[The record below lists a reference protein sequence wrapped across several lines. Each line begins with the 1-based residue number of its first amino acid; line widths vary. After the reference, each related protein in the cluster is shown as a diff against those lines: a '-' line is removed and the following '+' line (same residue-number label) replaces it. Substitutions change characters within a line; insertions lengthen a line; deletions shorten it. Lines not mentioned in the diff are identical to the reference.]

1 MPQIDNTN
9 IKEFTRL
16 YHATLINGA
25 KQFKFE
31 GRDVLVAWAKHVIE
45 YFANKGYGEPDK
57 DEIVE

>member
-1 MPQIDNTN
+1 MPQIDNKN

-16 YHATLINGA
+16 YNAAQVNGD

-31 GRDVLVAWAKHVIE
+31 GHDVLVAWAKHVIE

-57 DEIVE
+57 DEIAK

>member
-16 YHATLINGA
+16 YHAALINGA